1 MKKLDI
7 TAEVKSKTVVGDMD
21 PGVMLLLSNKCPV
34 YGSVEED
41 GDIYVEIDGY
51 VAVVC
56 LDNFRR
62 AVLACAPG
70 GGEPL
75 HIKVCCELYN
85 EDDEG
90 DAELTIE
97 NDWTDS
103 GHLFIKVGGNSYYY
117 SGSEILSAIRALEV

>member
-21 PGVMLLLSNKCPV
+21 PGVMLLLSNKCPI

-41 GDIYVEIDGY
+41 GDIYVEIDGH
-51 VAVVC
+51 VVVTC
-56 LDNFRR
+56 LDDFRR

-75 HIKVCCELYN
+75 HIRVCCELYN

-90 DAELTIE
+90 DSLIVE

-103 GHLFIKVGGNSYYY
+103 EHLFIKVGGNCYFY
-117 SGSEILSAIRALEV
+117 SGSEILSAICALEV